1 MNLIFE
7 QIRKFIHNDL
17 LYQVVIALIIISL
30 SYIFA
35 HLLSFLIKKIFKP
48 LARRTETQLDDEIL
62 CLAGKSVFK
71 VIIIA
76 GSFFAL
82 SVFTQGFNLVSL
94 DTNSKLI
101 DEYPYLA
108 KLVLILDYALFIVL
122 VFVLL
127 IISFRIVTIVFKWY
141 SGKINANENKD
152 LSGSFFPLLNK
163 VSKILLSALALVVVL
178 AKFKID
184 ISAFIV
190 SLGVG
195 SLAIALAAQ
204 ETISNMISGFIIMI
218 DRPFRIG
225 DRIRIGT
232 DILGDVVAIGIR
244 STKIMDFDRN
254 ITIVPNNDIV
264 KSRIINLTYPN
275 ILTRVLVEVG
285 VAYGSD
291 IDKVKEIMLN
301 CTKENS
307 LISKDVTPEVNFMKF
322 GDSSLDFRLDV
333 KTDDYKDAF
342 TLGCQLREA
351 IYKAFEKEKIEIPFP
366 QRVVYLKNESST
378 K

>member
-1 MNLIFE
+1 MSKIFE
-7 QIRKFIHNDL
+7 YLQEFINNDL
-17 LYQVVIALIIISL
+17 LYQIIVALLIL
-30 SYIFA
+30 SVSYLLA
-35 HLLSFLIKKIFKP
+35 HLFSFAIKRVFKP
-48 LARRTETQLDDEIL
+48 LAKRTESTLDDEIIQ
-62 CLAGKSVFK
+62 LAGQSVFK
-71 VIIIA
+71 VSIVA
-76 GSFFAL
+76 GSFLAL
-82 SVFTQGFNLVSL
+82 SVFTQGIDLISIK
-94 DTNSKLI
+94 TKTKLI

-108 KLVLILDYALFIVL
+108 KLVNVLDYALFIVL
-122 VFVLL
+122 VFILLL
-127 IISFRIVTIVFKWY
+127 ITFKIITIIFQWY
-141 SGKINANENKD
+141 SEKVKADENKD
-152 LSGSFFPLLNK
+152 LSGSLFPLLNK
-163 VSKILLSALALVVVL
+163 VSKILLSALALVVIL

-204 ETISNMISGFIIMI
+204 ETLSNMISGFIIMI

-291 IDKVKEIMLN
+291 IDKVKEIMLT
-301 CTKENS
+301 CALENPLRS
-307 LISKDVTPEVNFMKF
+307 NEVQPEANFMKF
-322 GDSSLDFRLDV
+322 GESSLDFRLDV
-333 KTDDYKDAF
+333 KTDNYKNAF
-342 TLGCQLREA
+342 ALGCQLREA
-351 IYKAFEKEKIEIPFP
+351 IYKAFEKEKIHIPFP
-366 QRVVYLKNESST
+366 QRVVYLKNES
-378 K
+378 

>member
-1 MNLIFE
+1 MSSIFE
-7 QIRKFIHNDL
+7 QIQNYINNDL
-17 LYQVVIALIIISL
+17 LYQVIIALLILIV
-30 SYIFA
+30 SYLFA
-35 HLLSFLIKKIFKP
+35 HLSSLVIKKVFKP
-48 LARRTETQLDDEIL
+48 LAKKTESTLDDEIIT
-62 CLAGKSVFK
+62 LAGKSAFK

-76 GSFFAL
+76 GSFVSL
-82 SVFTQGFNLVSL
+82 SVFTQGIDLISIK
-94 DTNSKLI
+94 TNTKLI
-101 DEYPYLA
+101 EEYPYLA
-108 KLVLILDYALFIVL
+108 KLVTVLDYALFIIL
-122 VFVLL
+122 IFILL
-127 IISFRIVTIVFKWY
+127 IISFKIITIVFQWY
-141 SGKINANENKD
+141 SEKIKADENKD
-152 LSGSFFPLLNK
+152 LSGSLFPLLNK
-163 VSKILLSALALVVVL
+163 VSKILLSMLAVVVIL
-178 AKFKID
+178 SKFKID

-244 STKIMDFDRN
+244 STKIVDFDRN

-291 IDKVKEIMLN
+291 IDKVKEVMLG
-301 CTKENS
+301 CAIENPLRS
-307 LISKDVTPEVNFMKF
+307 NDIQPEVNFMKF
-322 GDSSLDFRLDV
+322 GESSLDFRLDV
-333 KTDDYKDAF
+333 KTDDYKNAF
-342 TLGCQLREA
+342 DLGCQLREA

-366 QRVVYLKNESST
+366 QRVVYMKKES
-378 K
+378 

>member
-1 MNLIFE
+1 
-7 QIRKFIHNDL
+7 
-17 LYQVVIALIIISL
+17 
-30 SYIFA
+30 
-35 HLLSFLIKKIFKP
+35 
-48 LARRTETQLDDEIL
+48 
-62 CLAGKSVFK
+62 LAGKSVFK

-141 SGKINANENKD
+141 SEKINANENKD

-163 VSKILLSALALVVVL
+163 VSKILLSALALVVIL

-291 IDKVKEIMLN
+291 IDKVKEVMLK
-301 CTKENS
+301 CALENS
-307 LISKDVTPEVNFMKF
+307 LRSTDIMPEVNFMKF

>member
-1 MNLIFE
+1 
-7 QIRKFIHNDL
+7 
-17 LYQVVIALIIISL
+17 
-30 SYIFA
+30 
-35 HLLSFLIKKIFKP
+35 
-48 LARRTETQLDDEIL
+48 
-62 CLAGKSVFK
+62 
-71 VIIIA
+71 
-76 GSFFAL
+76 
-82 SVFTQGFNLVSL
+82 
-94 DTNSKLI
+94 
-101 DEYPYLA
+101 
-108 KLVLILDYALFIVL
+108 
-122 VFVLL
+122 
-127 IISFRIVTIVFKWY
+127 
-141 SGKINANENKD
+141 
-152 LSGSFFPLLNK
+152 
-163 VSKILLSALALVVVL
+163 
-178 AKFKID
+178 
-184 ISAFIV
+184 V

-204 ETISNMISGFIIMI
+204 ETISIMISGFIIMI

-291 IDKVKEIMLN
+291 IDKVKEVMLK
-301 CTKENS
+301 CALENS
-307 LISKDVTPEVNFMKF
+307 LRSTDIMPEVNFMKF